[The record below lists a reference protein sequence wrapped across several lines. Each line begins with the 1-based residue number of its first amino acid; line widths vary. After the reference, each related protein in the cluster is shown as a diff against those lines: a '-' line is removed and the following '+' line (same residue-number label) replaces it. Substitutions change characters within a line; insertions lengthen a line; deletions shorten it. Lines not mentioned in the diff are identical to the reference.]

1 MRNVISTARARQLYG
16 NTAGDERAGLCAHQ
30 VQAADRSLLTPRH
43 LGLPIRMAPHHREP
57 QPAQVHRTGP
67 PPRAPDGAPV
77 TSPAPNHFQH
87 SQHRPTVLSQDL
99 SNSHDQDRG
108 HSAVELSV
116 ALRDLRQQRG
126 CHLARLPVVVG
137 IVRSGVTERRLRCGE
152 STYARPSMVR
162 GFGASRWTM
171 PTERPRSRLRLL
183 DDFGRLA
190 RRSRASESGATSGTA
205 GPRPRVV
212 LLTEVRVI
220 VDPSEPVATERP

>member
-116 ALRDLRQQRG
+116 AMRDLRQQRG
-126 CHLARLPVVVG
+126 CHLARLPVVRWDRQIG
-137 IVRSGVTERRLRCGE
+137 GYRTPPSLRREHIRETLHG
-152 STYARPSMVR
+152 
-162 GFGASRWTM
+162 
-171 PTERPRSRLRLL
+171 SRLWGISVDHANRT
-183 DDFGRLA
+183 
-190 RRSRASESGATSGTA
+190 ASVSATT
-205 GPRPRVV
+205 PR
-212 LLTEVRVI
+212 
-220 VDPSEPVATERP
+220 